1 MTDATPDPTA
11 RQRLLPTPVLV
22 LWFLALLSWADGRVI
37 GALNLLP
44 LPNPSGPLGE
54 PGRDT
59 IDEAL
64 LAEFQRITFLQSLP
78 TTVAVILA
86 AIGLGML
93 YNRRGF
99 DRLSRTTA
107 AAAIVMAI
115 ASALAAVGVLALLTI
130 GPARPIGLIDLQ
142 VGVVVAVATAAA
154 AASAVVLIRPYV
166 DPMVAHVWAGIAG
179 AGIALPFM
187 VAGISPA
194 LVMAG
199 AVGIGILDRVRGART
214 ERDLAL
220 RKQLEQEQAARAAAA
235 GLDSSG
241 ADGANGAAAPGDA
254 GRGIGV
260 RGLPGLPPVLSA
272 PRPRLPWSPG
282 ERRSSLW
289 LGIAAVLIVA
299 LAWAAGT
306 TAAEAGLLVAGQ
318 GFALASLGAVPL
330 LVQVALLLRV
340 ARGMREALAVAGGF
354 VIAAS
359 AAMLTAPV
367 DPVVPIAVLV
377 QAIALAVVTALIAR
391 RATDARTLIALM
403 LAVTAAI
410 VWLLVVLPSG
420 ALVLAFAAVVTT
432 LIALRRKVH
441 P

>member
-1 MTDATPDPTA
+1 MTDPTPGATP
-11 RQRLLPTPVLV
+11 RQPLLPTPVVV
-22 LWFLALLSWADGRVI
+22 LWFLALLSWASGRVI

-44 LPNPSGPLGE
+44 LPNPYGPLGE

-59 IDEAL
+59 VDEAL
-64 LAEFQRITFLQSLP
+64 LAELQRIAALQSLP
-78 TTVAVILA
+78 TTIAVILA
-86 AIGLGML
+86 AVGLGML
-93 YNRRGF
+93 YNRRGS
-99 DRLSRTTA
+99 DRLSRPA
-107 AAAIVMAI
+107 AAAAVVMAI
-115 ASALAAVGVLALLTI
+115 ASALAAVGVLTLLTI
-130 GPARPIGLIDLQ
+130 GPARPIGIIDLQ

-154 AASAVVLIRPYV
+154 SASAVVLIRPYV

-199 AVGIGILDRVRGART
+199 AVGVGILDRARGART
-214 ERDLAL
+214 ERELAE
-220 RKQLEQEQAARAAAA
+220 RAQREVEQGE
-235 GLDSSG
+235 
-241 ADGANGAAAPGDA
+241 
-254 GRGIGV
+254 RGIGV
-260 RGLPGLPPVLSA
+260 RGLPGLPPVVRT

-282 ERRSSLW
+282 ERRASLW
-289 LGIAAVLIVA
+289 LGLGAVLIVA

-306 TAAEAGLLVAGQ
+306 TAAEVGLLRAGQ

-330 LVQVALLLRV
+330 LVQAAVLLRV
-340 ARGMREALAVAGGF
+340 ASGMREALAVASGF
-354 VIAAS
+354 LVAAS

-367 DPVVPIAVLV
+367 DPVVPIALLV
-377 QAIALAVVTALIAR
+377 QAVALAVVAALIAR
-391 RATDARTLIALM
+391 RSRDARTGTAVM
-403 LAVTAAI
+403 LAVTTAV

-432 LIALRRKVH
+432 LIAGRRKVH

>member
-1 MTDATPDPTA
+1 MAVTTPGATE
-11 RQRLLPTPVLV
+11 RQRLLPTPVVV
-22 LWFLALLSWADGRVI
+22 LWFVALLSWASGRVI
-37 GALNLLP
+37 AVLNLLP
-44 LPNPSGPLGE
+44 LPSVTGPVGQPSSGE
-54 PGRDT
+54 

-64 LAEFQRITFLQSLP
+64 LGELQRITALQSLP
-78 TTVAVILA
+78 TTFAVILA

-93 YNRRGF
+93 YNRRGV
-99 DRLSRTTA
+99 DRLSRPAA

-115 ASALAAVGVLALLTI
+115 ASALAAVGVLTLLTI
-130 GPARPIGLIDLQ
+130 GPARPIGIIDLQ

-199 AVGIGILDRVRGART
+199 AVGIGILDRARGART
-214 ERDLAL
+214 ERELAE
-220 RKQLEQEQAARAAAA
+220 RARREVEQGE
-235 GLDSSG
+235 
-241 ADGANGAAAPGDA
+241 
-254 GRGIGV
+254 RGIGV
-260 RGLPGLPPVLSA
+260 RGLPGLPPVA
-272 PRPRLPWSPG
+272 RTPRPQLPWSPG
-282 ERRSSLW
+282 ERRASLW
-289 LGIAAVLIVA
+289 LGLGAVLIVA

-306 TAAEAGLLVAGQ
+306 TAAEVGLLRAGQ

-330 LVQVALLLRV
+330 LVQAAVLLRV
-340 ARGMREALAVAGGF
+340 ASGMREALAVASGF
-354 VIAAS
+354 LVAAS

-367 DPVVPIAVLV
+367 DPVVPIALLV
-377 QAIALAVVTALIAR
+377 QAVALAVVAALIAR
-391 RATDARTLIALM
+391 RSRDARTGTAVM
-403 LAVTAAI
+403 LAVTTAV

-432 LIALRRKVH
+432 LIAWRRKVH

>member
-1 MTDATPDPTA
+1 MTDASPDPTA
-11 RQRLLPTPVLV
+11 RQSLLPTAVLV
-22 LWFLALLSWADGRVI
+22 LWFAAVVSWASGRVI
-37 GALNLLP
+37 AVLGLLP
-44 LPNPSGPLGE
+44 LPSLTGPLGD
-54 PGRDT
+54 PTRDV

-64 LAEFQRITFLQSLP
+64 RAEFQRITLLQSLP

-86 AIGLGML
+86 AVGLGML
-93 YNRRGF
+93 YNRRGL

-142 VGVVVAVATAAA
+142 VGVVVAVATAAS

-166 DPMVAHVWAGIAG
+166 DPMVAHVWAGVAG

-220 RKQLEQEQAARAAAA
+220 RKQLEREQAARAAAA
-235 GLDSSG
+235 GLDGSG
-241 ADGANGAAAPGDA
+241 AGGAAAPGDA

-272 PRPRLPWSPG
+272 PRPRLPWSSA
-282 ERRSSLW
+282 ERRASLW

-340 ARGMREALAVAGGF
+340 ASGMREALAVAGGF

-367 DPVVPIAVLV
+367 DPVVSIAVLV
-377 QAIALAVVTALIAR
+377 QAITLAVVTALIAR

-410 VWLLVVLPSG
+410 VWLLIVLPSG

-441 P
+441 S

>member
-1 MTDATPDPTA
+1 MADTTPDPTA
-11 RQRLLPTPVLV
+11 RRPLLPTPVVV
-22 LWFLALLSWADGRVI
+22 LWFLALLSWASGRVI

-44 LPNPSGPLGE
+44 LPNPYGPLGE

-59 IDEAL
+59 VDEAL
-64 LAEFQRITFLQSLP
+64 LAELQRIAALQSLP
-78 TTVAVILA
+78 TTIAVILA
-86 AIGLGML
+86 AVGLGML
-93 YNRRGF
+93 YNRRGS
-99 DRLSRTTA
+99 DRLSRPA
-107 AAAIVMAI
+107 AAAAVVMAI
-115 ASALAAVGVLALLTI
+115 ASALAAVGVLTLLTI
-130 GPARPIGLIDLQ
+130 GPARPIGIIDLQ

-154 AASAVVLIRPYV
+154 SASAVVLIRPYV

-199 AVGIGILDRVRGART
+199 AVGVGILDRARGART
-214 ERDLAL
+214 ERELAE
-220 RKQLEQEQAARAAAA
+220 RAQREVEQGE
-235 GLDSSG
+235 
-241 ADGANGAAAPGDA
+241 
-254 GRGIGV
+254 RGIGV
-260 RGLPGLPPVLSA
+260 RGLPGLPPVVRT

-282 ERRSSLW
+282 ERRASLW
-289 LGIAAVLIVA
+289 LGLGAVLIVA

-306 TAAEAGLLVAGQ
+306 TAAEAGLLRAGQ

-330 LVQVALLLRV
+330 LVQSAVLLRV
-340 ARGMREALAVAGGF
+340 ASGMREALAVAGGF
-354 VIAAS
+354 VVAAS

-391 RATDARTLIALM
+391 RATDARTLVGMM
-403 LAVTAAI
+403 LAVTAAV

>member
-1 MTDATPDPTA
+1 MADTTPDPTA
-11 RQRLLPTPVLV
+11 RRPLLPTPVVV
-22 LWFLALLSWADGRVI
+22 LWFLALLSWTSGRVI

-44 LPNPSGPLGE
+44 LPNPYGPLGE

-59 IDEAL
+59 VDEAL
-64 LAEFQRITFLQSLP
+64 LAELQRIAALQSLP
-78 TTVAVILA
+78 TTIAVILA
-86 AIGLGML
+86 AVGLGML
-93 YNRRGF
+93 YNRRGS
-99 DRLSRTTA
+99 DRLSRPA
-107 AAAIVMAI
+107 AAAAVVMAI
-115 ASALAAVGVLALLTI
+115 ASALAAVGVLTLLTI
-130 GPARPIGLIDLQ
+130 GPARPIGIIDLQ

-154 AASAVVLIRPYV
+154 SASAVVLIRPYV

-199 AVGIGILDRVRGART
+199 AVGVGILDRARGART
-214 ERDLAL
+214 ERELAE
-220 RKQLEQEQAARAAAA
+220 RAQREVEQGE
-235 GLDSSG
+235 
-241 ADGANGAAAPGDA
+241 
-254 GRGIGV
+254 RGIGV
-260 RGLPGLPPVLSA
+260 RGLPGLPPVVRT

-282 ERRSSLW
+282 ERRTSLW
-289 LGIAAVLIVA
+289 LGLGAVLIVA

-306 TAAEAGLLVAGQ
+306 TAAEAGLLRAGQ

-330 LVQVALLLRV
+330 LVQSAVLLRV
-340 ARGMREALAVAGGF
+340 ASGMREALAVAGGF
-354 VIAAS
+354 VVAAS
-359 AAMLTAPV
+359 VAMLTAPV

-391 RATDARTLIALM
+391 RVTDARTLVALM
-403 LAVTAAI
+403 LAVTAAV